1 MLNRLSPDKK
11 NVFYAVF
18 ITALYIIVN
27 SLLIS
32 SEIYWFSVVPGV
44 LLIALIYIFALDKIY
59 LIIAFFTPIAV
70 DIKEIGLVKGD
81 IGLSIPTEPLLFA
94 LMFVFIVKLIYDRHF
109 DRRLFRHPVSIALYF
124 YLIWMF
130 ITSITSVDPLVSFKF
145 FLARLWFVIPIYFF
159 GVMVMRNYKN
169 ITRFVWAYVVSLTV
183 VIGWTIANHALNGF
197 TEHAAHWVMSPFYN
211 DHTSYGAVL
220 AMFIPV
226 LFGLIFYY
234 KKASSKFFTALFLL
248 VFFVAIYFSISRAA
262 WASVV
267 IAFGVFILIR
277 FHIKISW
284 LLTAFAIVL
293 FFLFSFQEQILM
305 KLEKNKQ
312 DSSSDF
318 VEHVQSMS
326 NIATDAS
333 NLERINRWMSAI
345 RMFKAKPVQGWGP
358 GTYQFVYA
366 PFQSVEQKTVISTNA
381 GNKGTAHSEYLLA
394 LSEQGLPGM
403 LAFVVVMILVTL
415 TALRNNRKVK
425 NKQLRILSLSIFLGL
440 TTYTAHAFFNNFLD
454 TDKMSVPFW
463 GFIAILVAID
473 IYYTNQTESI
483 EETGAD

>member
-1 MLNRLSPDKK
+1 LISSRAADKK
-11 NVFYAVF
+11 RELWAIIIVS
-18 ITALYIIVN
+18 LYLIVN

-32 SEIYWFSVVPGV
+32 QEVYWFSVLPGV
-44 LLIALIYIFALDKIY
+44 LLIGMIYIFALDKIY
-59 LIIAFFTPIAV
+59 LIIAFFTPLAI
-70 DIKEIGLVKGD
+70 DIKEIGLVNGD

-94 LMFVFIVKLIYDRHF
+94 LMFIFIVKLIFDRHF
-109 DRRLFRHPVSIALYF
+109 DRRIFRHPVSLALYF

-130 ITSITSVDPLVSFKF
+130 LTSITSEFPLVSFKF

-159 GVMVMRNYKN
+159 GVMVFKNYRN
-169 ITRFVWAYVVSLTV
+169 IPRFIWMYAVSLII
-183 VIGWTIANHALNGF
+183 VIGWTISQHALNGF

-226 LFGLIFYY
+226 LFGLLYY
-234 KKASSKFFTALFLL
+234 YPKTSQKVFTALVLIIYL
-248 VFFVAIYFSISRAA
+248 VAIYLSISRAA
-262 WASVV
+262 WASIMV
-267 IAFGVFILIR
+267 ALGVFILIR
-277 FHIKISW
+277 FKIRLSW
-284 LLTAFAIVL
+284 VLTAFAIML
-293 FFLFSFQEQILM
+293 FFIFSFQEQILM

-318 VEHVQSMS
+318 IEHVQSMS

-345 RMFKAKPVQGWGP
+345 RMFEARPFFGWGP

-394 LSEQGLPGM
+394 LSEQGFIGM
-403 LAFVVVMILVTL
+403 LNFIVVMILVSL
-415 TALRNNRKVK
+415 TALRNYRNIENR
-425 NKQLRILSLSIFLGL
+425 QLRILSLIIFLGL
-440 TTYTAHAFFNNFLD
+440 TTYIAHAFFNNFLD

-463 GFIAILVAID
+463 GFIAAIVAID
-473 IYYTNQTESI
+473 IYYKGQSQALEDDQA
-483 EETGAD
+483 E

>member
-1 MLNRLSPDKK
+1 LISSRAADKK
-11 NVFYAVF
+11 RDLWAIIIV
-18 ITALYIIVN
+18 TLYVIVN

-32 SEIYWFSVVPGV
+32 KEVYWFSVLPGV
-44 LLIALIYIFALDKIY
+44 LLISMIYIFALDKIY
-59 LIIAFFTPIAV
+59 LIIAFFTPIAI
-70 DIKEIGLVKGD
+70 DIKEIGIVKGD

-94 LMFVFIVKLIYDRHF
+94 LMFFFIVKLIFDRHF
-109 DRRLFRHPVSIALYF
+109 DRRIFRHPVSLALYF

-130 ITSITSVDPLVSFKF
+130 LTSITSEFPLVSFKF

-159 GVMVMRNYKN
+159 GVMVFKNYRN
-169 ITRFVWAYVVSLTV
+169 IPRFIWMYVISLV
-183 VIGWTIANHALNGF
+183 IVIGWTISQHALNGF

-226 LFGLIFYY
+226 LFGLLYY
-234 KKASSKFFTALFLL
+234 YQKTSQKVFTALVLIIYL
-248 VFFVAIYFSISRAA
+248 VAIYLSISRAA
-262 WASVV
+262 WASIVV
-267 IAFGVFILIR
+267 ALGVFILIR
-277 FHIKISW
+277 FKIRLSW
-284 LLTAFAIVL
+284 VLTAFAILL
-293 FFLFSFQEQILM
+293 FFVFSFQEQILM

-318 VEHVQSMS
+318 IEHVQSMS

-345 RMFKAKPVQGWGP
+345 RMFEARPVFGWGP

-394 LSEQGLPGM
+394 LSEQGLIGM
-403 LAFVVVMILVTL
+403 LNFIIVMVLVSL
-415 TALRNNRKVK
+415 TALRNYRNIENR
-425 NKQLRILSLSIFLGL
+425 QLRILSLIIFLGL
-440 TTYTAHAFFNNFLD
+440 ITYIAHAFFNNFLD

-463 GFIAILVAID
+463 GFIAAIVAID
-473 IYYTNQTESI
+473 IYYKGQSKALE
-483 EETGAD
+483 ADNAA

>member
-1 MLNRLSPDKK
+1 LISSRAADKK
-11 NVFYAVF
+11 RELWAIIIVS
-18 ITALYIIVN
+18 LYLIVN

-32 SEIYWFSVVPGV
+32 QEVYWFSVLPGV
-44 LLIALIYIFALDKIY
+44 LLIGMIYIFALDKIY
-59 LIIAFFTPIAV
+59 LIIAFFTPLAI
-70 DIKEIGLVKGD
+70 DIKEIGLVNGD

-94 LMFVFIVKLIYDRHF
+94 LMFIFIVKLIFDRHF
-109 DRRLFRHPVSIALYF
+109 DRRIFRHPVSLALYF

-130 ITSITSVDPLVSFKF
+130 LTSITSEFPLVSFKF

-159 GVMVMRNYKN
+159 GVMVFKNYRN
-169 ITRFVWAYVVSLTV
+169 IPRFIWMYAVSLII
-183 VIGWTIANHALNGF
+183 VIGWTISQHALNGF

-226 LFGLIFYY
+226 LFGLLYY
-234 KKASSKFFTALFLL
+234 YPKTSQKVFTALVLIIYL
-248 VFFVAIYFSISRAA
+248 VAIYLSISRAA
-262 WASVV
+262 GASIMV
-267 IAFGVFILIR
+267 ALGVFILIR
-277 FHIKISW
+277 FKIRLSW
-284 LLTAFAIVL
+284 VLTAFAIML
-293 FFLFSFQEQILM
+293 FFIFSFQEQILM

-318 VEHVQSMS
+318 IEHVQSMS

-345 RMFKAKPVQGWGP
+345 RMFEARPFFGWGP

-394 LSEQGLPGM
+394 LSEQGFIGM
-403 LAFVVVMILVTL
+403 LNFIVVMILVSL
-415 TALRNNRKVK
+415 TALRNYRNIENR
-425 NKQLRILSLSIFLGL
+425 QLRILSLIIFLGL
-440 TTYTAHAFFNNFLD
+440 TTYIAHAFFNNFLD

-463 GFIAILVAID
+463 GFIAAIVAID
-473 IYYTNQTESI
+473 IYYKGQSQALEDDQA
-483 EETGAD
+483 E